1 MGWLD
6 DVDIAILAFVADNP
20 GSSVTDGAKAL
31 YEPGD
36 ADELRKR
43 DSMLRHRYTALA
55 AAGLLATTP
64 QGRGLAYRA
73 APGRLAF
80 GHGLTGLRLG
90 NRNCPPPALGEDYC
104 IAIFLDDGVVIRS
117 LDRLEAR
124 WK

>member
-36 ADELRKR
+36 VDELQKR
-43 DSMLRHRYTALA
+43 DSMLRHRYKALA
-55 AAGLLATTP
+55 ADGLLLATP
-64 QGRGLAYRA
+64 HSRGLAYRA
-73 APGRLAF
+73 APRRLAF

-90 NRNCPPPALGEDYC
+90 NSSCPPAALEGDYC
-104 IAIFLDDGVVIRS
+104 IAVFLEDGVVIRS
-117 LDRLEAR
+117 LDKLEAR
-124 WK
+124 WG